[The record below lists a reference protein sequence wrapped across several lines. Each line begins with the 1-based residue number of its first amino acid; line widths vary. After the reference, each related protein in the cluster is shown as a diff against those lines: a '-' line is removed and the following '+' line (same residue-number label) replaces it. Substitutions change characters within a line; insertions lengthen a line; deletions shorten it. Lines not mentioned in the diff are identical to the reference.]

1 MSEKYL
7 NYVGELMTD
16 VDYIASGYPKYFLE
30 VKVEQALPFRFY
42 CIMQE
47 NDSEEVTPE
56 QRTQLIQQFKDR
68 KSTYS
73 KSDHRYYMLDFYLVS
88 LGGI

>member
-16 VDYIASGYPKYFLE
+16 VDYIASGYPKDFLE

-42 CIMQE
+42 CSMQK
-47 NDSEEVTPE
+47 NDWEEVTPE

-73 KSDHRYYMLDFYLVS
+73 KSDHRYYMLDFYLAS